1 MGNILLGLSFAGL
14 SFVAVYLLRRLMDAQ
29 ADNDRLLVQIGKYA
43 QQVDEKRREI
53 QHLQDA
59 LGAAQYYCEQAD
71 EKLEEITTPRPV
83 VFYASRKWLIGPF
96 GRN

>member
-1 MGNILLGLSFAGL
+1 MGNILLGLAFVGL
-14 SFVAVYLLRRLMDAQ
+14 SFIAVYLLRRLLDVGEE
-29 ADNDRLLVQIGKYA
+29 NDRLLAQVGRYA
-43 QQVDEKRREI
+43 QQVDGMRREI
-53 QHLQDA
+53 QHLQEA

-71 EKLEEITTPRPV
+71 EELTRIATPRPV